1 MNCIPSVLSVGDVVT
16 LVAPSRFTT
25 EDQVQAVTRL
35 IEAEGFRVEVP
46 DGLLNQEG
54 QFGGNDEHRAKLIQM
69 AWDKPGKGAVLPM
82 RGGYGAG
89 RLLPLLNFKSA
100 ASPKWMCG
108 FSDITALHG
117 LLNNAGVA
125 SFHSPVGSTLVSA
138 TKASQDQFFGQLKGE
153 ERKLF
158 SASSK
163 INEGACEGEL
173 MGGNLSVL
181 CSLIGTPYFPNLKGK
196 ILFLEDLDEMLYH
209 LDRMLLN
216 FKLAGIFDAVAGVL
230 IGQVS
235 DMRDN
240 TKEFGFSTDNPFGKT
255 PFEIFKH
262 YSQVLTVPVSMGF
275 ASGHEKENLTLP
287 FGQNVKMTVTEF
299 ETNLAF

>member
-1 MNCIPSVLSVGDVVT
+1 MMNTGRNRSKWPGT
-16 LVAPSRFTT
+16 
-25 EDQVQAVTRL
+25 
-35 IEAEGFRVEVP
+35 
-46 DGLLNQEG
+46 NQEKELFFLCG
-54 QFGGNDEHRAKLIQM
+54 
-69 AWDKPGKGAVLPM
+69 
-82 RGGYGAG
+82 GGYGAG

-209 LDRMLLN
+209 LGPHVALILN
-216 FKLAGIFDAVAGVL
+216 WQGFLMQL
-230 IGQVS
+230 QV
-235 DMRDN
+235 
-240 TKEFGFSTDNPFGKT
+240 F
-255 PFEIFKH
+255 
-262 YSQVLTVPVSMGF
+262 
-275 ASGHEKENLTLP
+275 
-287 FGQNVKMTVTEF
+287 
-299 ETNLAF
+299 

>member
-35 IEAEGFRVEVP
+35 IEAEGFRVDVP
-46 DGLLNQEG
+46 DGLLNQDG
-54 QFGGNDEHRAKLIQM
+54 QFGGEDRHRAKLIQT
-69 AWDKPGKGAVLPM
+69 AWDKPGRGAVLPM

-108 FSDITALHG
+108 FSDITALHAH
-117 LLNNAGVA
+117 LNNAGVA
-125 SFHSPVGSTLVSA
+125 SFHSPVGSTLVNA
-138 TKASQDQFFGQLKGE
+138 TKASQDQFFAQLKGE
-153 ERKLF
+153 ERKLL
-158 SASSK
+158 SASSE
-163 INEGACEGEL
+163 INEGACQGEL

-181 CSLIGTPYFPNLKGK
+181 FSLNGTPYFPNLKGK
-196 ILFLEDLDEMLYH
+196 ILFLEDLDEMRYH

-216 FKLAGIFDAVAGVL
+216 FKLAGVFDEVAGVL
-230 IGQVS
+230 IGQIS
-235 DMRDN
+235 EMRDN
-240 TKEFGFSTDNPFGKT
+240 TMEFGFSNDNPFGKT
-255 PFEIFKH
+255 TFEICKH
-262 YSQVLTVPVSMGF
+262 YCQNLKVPVSMGF

-287 FGQNVKMTVTEF
+287 FGQHVKMTVTEF
-299 ETNLAF
+299 DTNLAF